1 MSIAGLTYNK
11 EGNMEFTPIR
21 KGKHTGK
28 YQGSDGKLYTK
39 EQAGAYVPPVVER
52 PKAAKRAARKKAP
65 QQEVKK
71 ESKSRIS
78 ER

>member
-1 MSIAGLTYNK
+1 MKRFTLIK
-11 EGNMEFTPIR
+11 EG
-21 KGKHTGK
+21 KLVGK
-28 YQGSDGKLYTK
+28 YYGPK
-39 EQAGAYVPPVVER
+39 EVVYSQRQVEQFIDMNPPVVER